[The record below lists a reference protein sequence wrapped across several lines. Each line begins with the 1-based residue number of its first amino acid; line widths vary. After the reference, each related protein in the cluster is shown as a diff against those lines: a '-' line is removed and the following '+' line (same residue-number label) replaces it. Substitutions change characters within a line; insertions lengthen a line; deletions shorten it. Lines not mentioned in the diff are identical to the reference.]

1 MRNKRRSAPKSQPAR
16 EIVVDAGQDY
26 RILYDRETK
35 DFAVEYK
42 GAPVGWRPTETEAR
56 RLIETLRY
64 EDARRG
70 TETND

>member
-1 MRNKRRSAPKSQPAR
+1 MRNKRRSAPEPRPAR

-26 RILYDRETK
+26 RIIFDRETR

-42 GAPVGWRPTETEAR
+42 GEPVGWRATESEAR

-64 EDARRG
+64 EDAQRA
-70 TETND
+70 

>member
-1 MRNKRRSAPKSQPAR
+1 MRNKRRSAPKPQPAR

-26 RILYDRETK
+26 RILYDRETR
-35 DFAVEYK
+35 DFAVEFK
-42 GAPVGWRPTETEAR
+42 GAPVGWRATEAEAR